1 MSEFSHERY
10 LHAKGTVDDRAID
23 RAVFD
28 RLREELA
35 GGESLSAIEIGCGVG
50 TGFTRFVDWGL
61 FPTGSAVEYVGV
73 DRRPGTVSRAHEHV
87 VGWAERAG
95 HAVDPTD
102 GVIEIETGE
111 RSFSVRFVVDDARPF
126 LDGVTEADLLVGQA
140 VFDLLDLERALSAC
154 LSALRSG
161 GLLYAP
167 ITFDGLTAFE
177 PAHPLD
183 ERVLGRYHAS
193 MDDRAGHSETGRRL
207 LSRLAGSETE
217 VLAAAGSDW
226 VVFPPYSAD
235 EAYFLVHLTE
245 FVRRE
250 LVAAD
255 LEPEAEQWVGTRR
268 SQIDRGELVFLA
280 HNLDLLASAP

>member
-10 LHAKGTVDDRAID
+10 LHAKRTVDDRAID
-23 RAVFD
+23 RGVFD

-35 GGESLSAIEIGCGVG
+35 GCESLSAIEIGCGVG
-50 TGFTRFVDWGL
+50 TGFTRFADWGL

-73 DRRPGTVSRAHEHV
+73 DRRPETVSRAHEHV

-95 HAVDPTD
+95 HAVDVEGNTIRI
-102 GVIEIETGE
+102 GTGD
-111 RSFSVRFVVDDARPF
+111 RSFSVRFVVDDVSSF
-126 LDGVTEADLLVGQA
+126 LDGVTGADLLVGQA
-140 VFDLLDLERALSAC
+140 VFDLLDLERALSRC

-167 ITFDGLTAFE
+167 ITFDGVTAFE

-183 ERVLGRYHAS
+183 ERVLSRYHAS
-193 MDDRAGHSETGRRL
+193 MDNRAGHSETGRRL
-207 LSRLAGSETE
+207 LSALVGSETE
-217 VLAAAGSDW
+217 VLVAAGSDW

-245 FVRRE
+245 FVWRE
-250 LVAAD
+250 LVAAG
-255 LEPEAEQWVGTRR
+255 LELEAEQWVGTRR
-268 SQIDRGELVFLA
+268 SQIDREELVFLA
-280 HNLDLLASAP
+280 HNLDVLARCP

>member
-1 MSEFSHERY
+1 MSEFFHERY
-10 LHAKGTVDDRAID
+10 LYAKRTVDDRAID
-23 RAVFD
+23 RGVFD
-28 RLREELA
+28 RLREELG

-50 TGFTRFVDWGL
+50 TGFTRFADWGL

-73 DRRPGTVSRAHEHV
+73 DRRPETVSRAREHV

-95 HAVDPTD
+95 HAVDLD
-102 GVIEIETGE
+102 GDAIRVGTGD
-111 RSFSVRFVVDDARPF
+111 RSFSVRFVADDARSV
-126 LDGVTEADLLVGQA
+126 LADATDVDVLIGQA
-140 VFDLLDLERALSAC
+140 IFDLLDLERALSRC

-177 PAHPLD
+177 PGHPLD
-183 ERVLGRYHAS
+183 EQVLTRYHAS

-207 LSRLAGSETE
+207 LSALPGSGAE

-250 LVAAD
+250 LVDGD
-255 LEPEAEQWVGTRR
+255 LGEDVERWVETRR
-268 SQIDRGELVFLA
+268 SQIDREELVFLA
-280 HNLDLLASAP
+280 HNLDLLARRP